1 MKRFLIVLV
10 LMVLGLCFTGCSCND
25 KKKVTDT
32 YDCTYWLVSR
42 GTMGLNI
49 LKNDDGSDVYAYYQ
63 LLFYNDGTFR
73 LVFLV
78 NGAEKEEVYAGKF
91 EDKTAEDGTK
101 TRYLTYYN
109 KPDEFQNLYGATPY
123 VIDGNNLER
132 HQHQISGSSDSYTD
146 TIISQT
152 FVKKK

>member
-1 MKRFLIVLV
+1 MKKVLILFVMLFALV
-10 LMVLGLCFTGCSCND
+10 CVSGCSCNN
-25 KKKVTDT
+25 KKKVAET

-49 LKNDDGSDVYAYYQ
+49 LKNDDGSDVYEYYQ
-63 LLFYNDGTFR
+63 LLFYSDKTFQ
-73 LVFLV
+73 LVFRI
-78 NGAEKEEVYAGKF
+78 NGAEKAEVYSGTY
-91 EDKTAEDGTK
+91 EDKTGEDGVK

-132 HQHQISGSSDSYTD
+132 HQHQISGSSEDYKD
-146 TIISQT
+146 TIVSQT
-152 FVKKK
+152 FVKK